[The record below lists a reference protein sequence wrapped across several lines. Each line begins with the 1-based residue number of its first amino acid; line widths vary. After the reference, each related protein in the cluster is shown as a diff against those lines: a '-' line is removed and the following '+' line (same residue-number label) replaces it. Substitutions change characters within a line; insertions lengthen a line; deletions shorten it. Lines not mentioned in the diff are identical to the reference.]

1 MGEQPL
7 WKSDGTAAGTVRIGD
22 LTGWNILYFTA
33 VNGTFFFAA
42 VDPNDGYRALWKTD
56 GTARDTVGLAGFDQD
71 PGDNPTAIN
80 GTLFFIANGG
90 GSPERIGE
98 LWKSDGTVTERVAA
112 LGPRIESDR
121 FGWDHWNLT
130 NVNGTLFFFSGHEL
144 WKSDGTA
151 GGTLPVAAITPAFA
165 TYQWSLFELREV
177 NGALFFAGC
186 ESLGRCELWRSDGTT
201 AGTVRVVTFDAGSH
215 LDEMNLPQLTSAS
228 GMLFFSACDP
238 TTGTDCALWKS
249 DGTPEGTVLVKDIV
263 PDLGRGLSVNV
274 NGTLFFRAYEPGA
287 GIRVWKTDGTAE
299 GTVPVSPGYSYP
311 FSLLEFTD
319 VEGTLFYVVY
329 DYQNFLGELWK
340 IDARGALQVT
350 DFAPGSGLSYPSNLK
365 EVNGTLFFMAFDPGH
380 GRELW
385 ALPLTTSPKGKC
397 GAEHAQAISEARTA
411 ADQACNAQQRG
422 CRTARSHADYVFC
435 IAAQVRLGVKSGQ
448 LPPQCAA
455 SVRRCAP
462 QSSCGKP
469 PGWVTCCIPR
479 PDGQRKCQATKHAAS
494 CTRRGGSVSDCPSC
508 CDAWTRGVQLLS
520 VRGRCREPQ
529 SDRPVPF
536 SQRRY
541 NRCHL

>member
-1 MGEQPL
+1 MFKSLVLLNTAAIVFSLVTEAASVPYAAPYLVKDINPGPCDPSGSCGGYSELIDVSGTLFFLTYDPAVGEQPL

-98 LWKSDGTVTERVAA
+98 LWKSDGTVTERAAA

-165 TYQWSLFELREV
+165 TYQWSLFELTEV

-299 GTVPVSPGYSYP
+299 CRFRRS
-311 FSLLEFTD
+311 
-319 VEGTLFYVVY
+319 
-329 DYQNFLGELWK
+329 
-340 IDARGALQVT
+340 
-350 DFAPGSGLSYPSNLK
+350 
-365 EVNGTLFFMAFDPGH
+365 
-380 GRELW
+380 
-385 ALPLTTSPKGKC
+385 
-397 GAEHAQAISEARTA
+397 
-411 ADQACNAQQRG
+411 
-422 CRTARSHADYVFC
+422 RTARPTEGEHLIRAKPNTSSERRR
-435 IAAQVRLGVKSGQ
+435 AAR
-448 LPPQCAA
+448 PE
-455 SVRRCAP
+455 
-462 QSSCGKP
+462 
-469 PGWVTCCIPR
+469 PR
-479 PDGQRKCQATKHAAS
+479 D
-494 CTRRGGSVSDCPSC
+494 
-508 CDAWTRGVQLLS
+508 RGVSTWLS
-520 VRGRCREPQ
+520 
-529 SDRPVPF
+529 SARPSRSSASSASILP
-536 SQRRY
+536 SA
-541 NRCHL
+541 